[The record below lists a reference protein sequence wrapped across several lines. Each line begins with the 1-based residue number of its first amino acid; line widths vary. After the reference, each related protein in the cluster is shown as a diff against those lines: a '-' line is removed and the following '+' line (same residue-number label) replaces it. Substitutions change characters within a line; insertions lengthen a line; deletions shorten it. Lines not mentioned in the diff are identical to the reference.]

1 MEDFANAKQEVL
13 ATLRLEY
20 TLCSNEERDER
31 VYHVWKDEQR
41 VRLDPEQRNELS
53 RIKGVENIVP

>member
-1 MEDFANAKQEVL
+1 MSPPPPQGTTIFMEDFANAKQEVL
-13 ATLRLEY
+13 ATLGLEY

-41 VRLDPEQRNELS
+41 VRLDPEQ
-53 RIKGVENIVP
+53 